1 LQILFLKGS
10 RSLLMYWQNN
20 YEPGSIASIV
30 LLLRRSVQRFFQ
42 HWTIALQFTQSEAK
56 GRTLVRSYHYSAIM
70 KTLFLLFSLSFVTTI
85 SIAQQPDKYILLK
98 PDRVF
103 DGETMQSGWVVLV
116 KNNKIEQAGA
126 MIFKLPAGTEI
137 IELKGMTLLP
147 GLIEGHSHLF
157 LHPYN
162 ETSWDDQVLKE
173 SRAERTA
180 RAVNHAKATLMA
192 GFTTVRD
199 LGTEGAMYDDV
210 GLKKAIEKGVIP
222 GPRMIVA
229 TRAIVV
235 KGTYGPKSPSPDVEL
250 PQGAEEVAG
259 LEELSKAVRSQIGHG
274 ADLVKVY
281 ADYRYGPNG
290 EAQPTFSQLELQSA
304 VDIASGSGRK
314 VVAHASTTEGMKRAI
329 NAGISTIEHGDG
341 GTEDVFKLMKEKNVA
356 LCPTLAAGAAIQQY
370 RGWKKGID
378 PEPQSITNKK
388 KNFQLA
394 LQTGVTICMGGD
406 VGVFSH
412 GDNAREMELMVE
424 YGMKPI
430 DVLRS
435 ATSINAD
442 VFGYGEKIGR
452 IKKDLFADLIAVDA
466 DPSIDIKNIRK
477 IKLVMKDGVIF
488 KKE

>member
-1 LQILFLKGS
+1 MNK
-10 RSLLMYWQNN
+10 
-20 YEPGSIASIV
+20 
-30 LLLRRSVQRFFQ
+30 
-42 HWTIALQFTQSEAK
+42 
-56 GRTLVRSYHYSAIM
+56 
-70 KTLFLLFSLSFVTTI
+70 LLFIFSFFLVNY
-85 SIAQQPDKYILLK
+85 SFSQQPDKYILLK

-126 MIFKLPAGTEI
+126 MMFKLPAGTEI

-180 RAVNHAKATLMA
+180 RAVNHARATLMA

-222 GPRMIVA
+222 GPRLIVA

-235 KGTYGPKSPSPDVEL
+235 KGTYGPKSASPDVEL

-274 ADLVKVY
+274 ADLIKVY

-290 EAQPTFSQLELQSA
+290 EAKATFSQLELQSA
-304 VDIASGSGRK
+304 VDIASSSGRK
-314 VVAHASTTEGMKRAI
+314 VVAHASTAEGMKRAI
-329 NAGISTIEHGDG
+329 NAGMSTIEHGDG
-341 GTEDVFKLMKEKNVA
+341 GTPELFKLMKEKNVA
-356 LCPTLAAGAAIQQY
+356 LCPTLAAGDAIQQY

-388 KNFQLA
+388 KSFQLA
-394 LQTGVTICMGGD
+394 LQSGVTICMGGD

-430 DVLRS
+430 DVLKS

-442 VFGYGEKIGR
+442 VFGYGEQIGR
-452 IKKDLFADLIAVDA
+452 IKKDLFADLIAVDG
-466 DPSIDIKNIRK
+466 DPSIDIKNIKK
-477 IKLVMKDGVIF
+477 IKLVTKDGVIY

>member
-1 LQILFLKGS
+1 MKRLLLFVFLFL
-10 RSLLMYWQNN
+10 
-20 YEPGSIASIV
+20 
-30 LLLRRSVQRFFQ
+30 
-42 HWTIALQFTQSEAK
+42 
-56 GRTLVRSYHYSAIM
+56 SYYS
-70 KTLFLLFSLSFVTTI
+70 F
-85 SIAQQPDKYILLK
+85 AQQPDKFILLK
-98 PDRVF
+98 PDKVF
-103 DGETMQSGWVVLV
+103 DGEQMQTGWVVLV

-126 MIFKLPAGTEI
+126 MMFKLPAGTEI

-210 GLKKAIEKGVIP
+210 GLKKAIEKGVVP

-229 TRAIVV
+229 TRAIVA

-259 LEELSKAVRSQIGHG
+259 LEELTKAVRSQIGHG
-274 ADLVKVY
+274 ADLIKVY

-290 EAQPTFSQLELQSA
+290 EAMPTFSQLELEWIVGNALS
-304 VDIASGSGRK
+304 SGRK
-314 VVAHASTTEGMKRAI
+314 VVAHSSTSEGMKRAI

-341 GTEDVFKLMKEKNVA
+341 GTEEVFKLMKEKNVA
-356 LCPTLAAGAAIQQY
+356 LCPTLAAGDAIQQY
-370 RGWKKGID
+370 RGWKKGTD
-378 PEPQSITNKK
+378 PEPQSIINKK
-388 KNFQLA
+388 KSFQLA
-394 LQTGVTICMGGD
+394 LKTGVTICMGGD
-406 VGVFSH
+406 VGVFAH

-435 ATSINAD
+435 ATSVNAD
-442 VFGYGEKIGR
+442 IFGYADKIGR
-452 IKKDLFADLIAVDA
+452 IKKDLSADIIAVEG
-466 DPSIDIKNIRK
+466 DPTLDIKNLRK
-477 IKLVMKDGVIF
+477 TTLVIKNGVVY